1 MMQDLL
7 VEDTWI
13 DKNGEEQTAL
23 RKVGVSFTLK
33 GGGMRHKIYRNVS
46 ISGECL
52 SLPQKKKARGEG
64 AAEPEAE
71 DAGDDFLE

>member
-1 MMQDLL
+1 MSP
-7 VEDTWI
+7 VVRPS
-13 DKNGEEQTAL
+13 AL
-23 RKVGVSFTLK
+23 RKVGTAFALK
-33 GGGMRHKIYRNVS
+33 GGGRRNIPYTGIS

-52 SLPQKKKARGEG
+52 SLPQKKKARGEE